1 MSILQKIYDGKYST
15 GHVLTKMPFTLRLK
29 QRAFFDAV
37 EEAMGAEFVQRPCVC
52 LWAAASVPPLCSKH
66 FHVLVNPLG
75 FTLSNANNLS
85 KSPKNQIEYLGQN
98 TLR

>member
-37 EEAMGAEFVQRPCVC
+37 DEAMGAEFVQRHRGS
-52 LWAAASVPPLCSKH
+52 LEEAARFVGYAS
-66 FHVLVNPLG
+66 FREGFRLG
-75 FTLSNANNLS
+75 VSLMTELL
-85 KSPKNQIEYLGQN
+85 
-98 TLR
+98 